1 MPQKNSSITE
11 LLKDRGS
18 SYGQTW
24 IEAGKV
30 LQLLHVP
37 FTNFVGEAGWMA
49 HNWVL
54 ILSKLIRILYTPYNE
69 DHWRDLIGYATL
81 ILDHLTRTD
90 QDDVSSK

>member
-1 MPQKNSSITE
+1 MPQKNFSISE
-11 LLKDRGS
+11 LLNDRGNV
-18 SYGQTW
+18 YGQTW
-24 IEAGKV
+24 LYAGKV

-81 ILDHLTRTD
+81 ILDHLTQGEDNEIR
-90 QDDVSSK
+90 